1 MRACGYMYWERQEME
16 KRGIGRVVLE
26 KNKEWVFVT
35 VKLGFPFVLLFR
47 LYYGFDLILTIRKC
61 WCVIV
66 WLKERTKE
74 SLERSVQVIEK
85 AQEPEELGGENNS
98 DTRQGATMYGYP
110 AKRICV

>member
-1 MRACGYMYWERQEME
+1 MYGWM
-16 KRGIGRVVLE
+16 
-26 KNKEWVFVT
+26 
-35 VKLGFPFVLLFR
+35 
-47 LYYGFDLILTIRKC
+47 
-61 WCVIV
+61 
-66 WLKERTKE
+66 ERTKE

>member
-1 MRACGYMYWERQEME
+1 MDGWMDRWVGGWMD
-16 KRGIGRVVLE
+16 
-26 KNKEWVFVT
+26 EWVD
-35 VKLGFPFVLLFR
+35 GWIDGWM
-47 LYYGFDLILTIRKC
+47 YG
-61 WCVIV
+61 WM
-66 WLKERTKE
+66 ERTKE